1 MKVYSSPEEFEF
13 EKPVVAT
20 MGTFDGVHLGHKT
33 ILQRLK
39 DVAKEKDGESLVVTY
54 HPHPRIVL
62 MPEENP
68 VRLLQTLEER
78 IITLEKFGIDKLLI
92 IPFTLDFSKWSSE
105 RFIQEILLE
114 TVHIRHIIIGYDHHF
129 GHDRKGGLEELRK
142 AGVRAGFEVEE
153 IPAQQINDNNVSSTR
168 IRRALETGDLEIAER
183 YLGYPY
189 QFSGKVVHGDHRG
202 RLLGFPTANLE
213 PLNEFKLIPANGV
226 YAVEIDFLKET
237 YYGMMNIGVKPTFGG
252 HRLSI
257 EVHLFNFNLNLY
269 HEHLTVRFIRKIREE
284 RKFES
289 LDALKEQLSADQES
303 CYRIFGLN

>member
-13 EKPVVAT
+13 EKQVVAT

-62 MPEENP
+62 MPDEHP

-78 IITLEKFGIDKLLI
+78 IVTLEKFGIDKLLI
-92 IPFTLDFSKWSSE
+92 IPFTPEFSKWSSE
-105 RFIQEILLE
+105 RFIQEILLDI
-114 TVHIRHIIIGYDHHF
+114 VHIQHIIIGYDHHF
-129 GHDRKGGLEELRK
+129 GHDRKGGLDELRK
-142 AGVRAGFEVEE
+142 AGAGSGFVVEE
-153 IPAQQINDNNVSSTR
+153 ISAQQINDNNVSSTR
-168 IRRALETGDLEIAER
+168 IRKALEAGELDVAVR

-202 RLLGFPTANLE
+202 RQLGFPTANLE
-213 PLNEFKLIPANGV
+213 LLNEYKLIPANGV
-226 YAVEIDFLKET
+226 YAVEVEFLKEV

-252 HRLSI
+252 QKLSI

-269 HEHLTVRFIRKIREE
+269 HEHLTVRFIQKIREE
-284 RKFES
+284 RKFDS
-289 LDALKEQLSADQES
+289 LDALKSQLSADREA
-303 CYRIFGLN
+303 CYRIFGMN